1 MGGDIKNRVT
11 ESKLI
16 TIDLEDLYPKG
27 QRIELDIS
35 QWLLEGSILREKDF
49 REQLKIHPW
58 EQYQDCYIAL
68 TNKTEAI
75 LPAWAFMLLT
85 IQLTPFAKKIY
96 IGTLGQLET
105 LLYSE
110 IISSINVND
119 YKDKS
124 VIIKGCANKPI
135 PENAFILLTQKLQ
148 PVVKSVMYGEACSS
162 VPLFKNKKL

>member
-1 MGGDIKNRVT
+1 MEEEIKNRVAN
-11 ESKLI
+11 SKLI
-16 TIDLEDLYPKG
+16 TIDLEEVYPKG

-35 QWLLEGSILREKDF
+35 QWLLDGSILREKDF
-49 REQLKIHPW
+49 REQLKNHSW

-85 IQLTPFAKKIY
+85 IQLSPFAKKVY
-96 IGTLGQLET
+96 IGSLEQLET

-110 IISSINVND
+110 IIAAIDVND
-119 YKDKS
+119 FKDKS
-124 VIIKGCANKPI
+124 IIIKGCANKPI

-148 PVVKSVMYGEACSS
+148 PIVKSVMYGEACSS
-162 VPLFKNKKL
+162 VPLFKKKK